1 LTRYIF
7 SVIILHMEYL
17 AQTKQK
23 ITGWLAKVRIVL
35 LEVFVPKETNNYLPK
50 ALKSKYLFWY
60 GASLLAVKI
69 IFLSLALVLPS
80 TSLFS
85 SITSQQLIAMI
96 NQERQARNL
105 STLTLDS
112 NLNSV
117 AGLKVNDMLA
127 KNYFDH
133 TSPSGIT
140 PWYWFKQIGYNYV
153 YAGENL
159 AMGFTETEA
168 VFQAWMNSPTHRDN
182 ILNPNYSEIGLAVK
196 SGQILNHEDTL
207 AVLVF
212 GKEQS
217 SAVKTQ
223 VAQASPTPSAVA
235 PAAQKTAIPSPV
247 KTTLPN
253 AEPVISNS
261 PVVAAATPSSSP
273 SMANQ
278 IELKTIAKEEAPI
291 SRAAQE
297 VAQTGY
303 APRVLGA
310 FVSKSDEIFK
320 SLYLY
325 FTLFLACALL
335 VNIFVK
341 IRIQYWPTVIAT
353 TLITLLSAILIFV

>member
-1 LTRYIF
+1 
-7 SVIILHMEYL
+7 M
-17 AQTKQK
+17 
-23 ITGWLAKVRIVL
+23 
-35 LEVFVPKETNNYLPK
+35 PKETNNYLP
-50 ALKSKYLFWY
+50 AVLKSKYLFLY

-69 IFLSLALVLPS
+69 AFLSLVLILPS
-80 TSLFS
+80 TNFFS
-85 SITSQQLIAMI
+85 TIATQQLVSMI
-96 NQERQARNL
+96 NQERQSKNL
-105 STLTLDS
+105 PALSLS
-112 NLNSV
+112 ASLNSV
-117 AGLKVNDMLA
+117 AELKVNDMLA
-127 KNYFDH
+127 KDYFDH

-140 PWYWFKQIGYNYV
+140 PWHWFKQIGYNYV

-159 AMGFTETEA
+159 AMGFTETNA

-182 ILNPNYSEIGLAVK
+182 ILNLNYSEIGLAVK

-223 VAQASPTPSAVA
+223 VVQASPTPSAVA
-235 PAAQKTAIPSPV
+235 PAAQKTVIPSPV
-247 KTTLPN
+247 KTALPN
-253 AEPVISNS
+253 TEPAISKS
-261 PVVAAATPSSSP
+261 PIVAAATPSPSP

-278 IELKTIAKEEAPI
+278 IELKTIAREEAPI
-291 SRAAQE
+291 SQAVQE